1 MLLNGFDFA
10 LKFFSKLVDALSIHL
25 LFQAAGKLLLL
36 EREFLLDAVDGPFPR
51 AFIDLCYNILGKVQH
66 AVQVA
71 AADIQQ
77 QPQIAWHAAGVP
89 DMRYRRGEFNMPHP
103 FAANSGARNL
113 NAALVTDDAAIANVL
128 VFATVTLPVAG
139 RAEDPFAK

>member
-1 MLLNGFDFA
+1 MLANGFDFA
-10 LKFFSKLVDALSIHL
+10 LKFFGKLIAALAIRL
-25 LFQAAGKLLLL
+25 LFQAAGKLLLF
-36 EREFLLDAVDGPFPR
+36 EREFLLDTVDGSVPR
-51 AFIDLCYNILGKVQH
+51 AFVDLCYNILGKVQH

-89 DMRYRRGEFNMPHP
+89 DVRHRRGEFDMPHP

-113 NAALVTDDAAIANVL
+113 NAALVTDDAAIANIL
-128 VFATVTLPVAG
+128 VFAAVTLPVAG

>member
-1 MLLNGFDFA
+1 MLANRFGFA
-10 LKFFSKLVDALSIHL
+10 LKFFSKLVAALSIHL
-25 LFQAAGKLLLL
+25 LFQAAGKFLLF
-36 EREFLLDAVDGPFPR
+36 EREFFLDTVDGSVPR
-51 AFIDLCYNILGKVQH
+51 AFVDLRHHILGKVQH

-89 DMRYRRGEFNMPHP
+89 DMGHRRGEFDMSHP
-103 FAANSGARNL
+103 FAADGGARNL

-128 VFATVTLPVAG
+128 VFAAVTLPVAG